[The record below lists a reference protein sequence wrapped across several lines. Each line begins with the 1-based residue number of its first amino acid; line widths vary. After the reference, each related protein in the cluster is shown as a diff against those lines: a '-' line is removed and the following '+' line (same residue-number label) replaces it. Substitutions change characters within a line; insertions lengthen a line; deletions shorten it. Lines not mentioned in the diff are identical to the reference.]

1 MGDGRWEMG
10 EDEDEDEDE
19 DEEDVVVRP
28 AKPMLGKGVPRAMR
42 PVSEGR
48 EVGRWSVMKRTVPV
62 ALTRER
68 ARRRALVGS
77 WVPWEGE

>member
-1 MGDGRWEMG
+1 
-10 EDEDEDEDE
+10 
-19 DEEDVVVRP
+19 
-28 AKPMLGKGVPRAMR
+28 MLGKGVPRAMR

-62 ALTRER
+62 ALTTER

-77 WVPWEGE
+77 WVPWVGEKALRVLRRVVRSVPL